1 MTSEIREALKQF
13 EFACN
18 VYDFKCDEL
27 EMLKYHQRIIEI
39 AFPVRMDDGT
49 FRVFQGYR
57 VQHNDVRGP
66 YKGGLRFH
74 PEVNLDEVK
83 ALAFWMTIKCA
94 VADIPYGGAKGGI
107 KVDTKKVSSRELER
121 ITRAYIKH
129 IAEFIGPEKDIPAPD
144 MYTNPQIM
152 AWIMDEYS
160 HIVGHNSPAAVTG
173 KPLEI
178 GGSIG
183 RDTATAQ
190 GGYYVLEMLFKEL
203 KIQPARFTFAVQGF
217 GNAGM
222 NMAKIL
228 AAHKLK
234 VVAVSDS
241 FSGIYSPKGLEIEKL
256 IVHKQKTGR
265 VDGFMGAEKITN
277 EKLLELPVKVLIPA
291 ALEAVITDANVN
303 KIKADIILEL
313 ANGPITMSACQ
324 KLHQRGV
331 LVVPDVL
338 ANSGGVIV
346 SYFEWVQNLRHFY
359 WDATKVQGHLKIQLA
374 KAFADVWQTAKKY
387 NVNLRTGAYIVA
399 LGKITKAL
407 NSRGT

>member
-1 MTSEIREALKQF
+1 MTNEIREALAQF
-13 EFACN
+13 DRACE
-18 VYDFKCDEL
+18 VYDFECEEL
-27 EMLKYHQRIIEI
+27 EMLKYSQRIIEI
-39 AFPVRMDDGT
+39 AFPVRMDDGS
-49 FRVFQGYR
+49 FRVFRGYR

-107 KVDTKKVSSRELER
+107 KVDTKKVSKNELER
-121 ITRAYIKH
+121 ITRSYTRH

-144 MYTNPQIM
+144 MYTNPQVM
-152 AWIMDEYS
+152 AWVMDEYS
-160 HIVGHNSPAAVTG
+160 HIVGRNTPAAVTG
-173 KPLEI
+173 KPLTI
-178 GGSIG
+178 GGSLG

-190 GGYYVLEMLFKEL
+190 GGFYILEMLFKEL
-203 KIQPARFTFAVQGF
+203 KIKPAGLTFAVQGF

-228 AAHKLK
+228 AANNLK

-241 FSGIYSPKGLEIEKL
+241 SSGIHDPRGLDIEKL
-256 IVHKQKTGR
+256 IVHKEKSGKLSGFAGAKT
-265 VDGFMGAEKITN
+265 ITN
-277 EKLLELPVKVLIPA
+277 EQLLELPVKVLIPA

-303 KIKADIILEL
+303 KIKADIIMEL
-313 ANGPITMSACQ
+313 ANGPVVMSACQ
-324 KLHQRGV
+324 KLHKRGV
-331 LVVPDVL
+331 MVVPDVL

-359 WDATKVQGHLKIQLA
+359 WDMAKVQDHLKVQLS
-374 KAFADVWQTAKKY
+374 KAFKDVWQTAKKY
-387 NVNLRTGAYIVA
+387 DVNLRTGAYIVA

-407 NSRGT
+407 NVRGT

>member
-1 MTSEIREALKQF
+1 MTSEIREALAQF
-13 EFACN
+13 DLACG
-18 VYDFKCDEL
+18 VYDFECEEL
-27 EMLKYHQRIIEI
+27 EMLKYPQRIIEI
-39 AFPVRMDDGT
+39 AFPVRMDDGS
-49 FRVFQGYR
+49 FRVIQGYR
-57 VQHNDVRGP
+57 VQHSDVRGP

-74 PEVNLDEVK
+74 PEINLDDMK

-107 KVDTKKVSSRELER
+107 KVDTKKVSKGELER
-121 ITRAYIKH
+121 ITRAYTRH

-152 AWIMDEYS
+152 AWVMDEYS
-160 HIVGHNSPAAVTG
+160 HIVGHNTPAAVTG

-178 GGSIG
+178 GGSLG

-190 GGYYVLEMLFKEL
+190 GGYYVLEMLFREL
-203 KIQPARFTFAVQGF
+203 KIKAADMTFAVQGF

-228 AAHKLK
+228 ASHKLK
-234 VVAVSDS
+234 VAAVSDS
-241 FSGIYSPKGLEIEKL
+241 TAGIYNPKGLEIEKL
-256 IVHKQKTGR
+256 ITYKQKNGKLA
-265 VDGFMGAEKITN
+265 GFPGAKTITN
-277 EKLLELPVKVLIPA
+277 EELLELPVKVLIPA
-291 ALEAVITDANVN
+291 ALESVITDVNVD
-303 KIKADIILEL
+303 KIKANIIMEL
-313 ANGPITMSACQ
+313 ANGPIVMSACQ
-324 KLHQRGV
+324 KLHKRGV

-359 WDATKVQGHLKIQLA
+359 WDMAKVQDHLKVQLA

-387 NVNLRTGAYIVA
+387 DVNMRTGAYIVA

-407 NSRGT
+407 NVRGT